1 MHYLLDTHTFLWFIN
16 DDKQLSRKAAKA
28 IANPDTIKYISIA
41 SFWEIS
47 IKINI
52 GKIELDMAFS
62 ELWQHMMLNG
72 FELLP
77 IKFEHTT
84 SLCTLDLHH
93 RDPFDRMIIAQ
104 ALTEN
109 LVVVSKDAHFVK
121 YKYLHLLW

>member
-1 MHYLLDTHTFLWFIN
+1 MHYLLDTHNFLWFIN

-28 IANPDTIKYISIA
+28 IADTDAIKCISIA

-62 ELWQHMMLNG
+62 ELRQHMMLNG

-109 LVVVSKDAHFVK
+109 LVVVSKDAHSVK
-121 YKYLHLLW
+121 YKDLQLLW